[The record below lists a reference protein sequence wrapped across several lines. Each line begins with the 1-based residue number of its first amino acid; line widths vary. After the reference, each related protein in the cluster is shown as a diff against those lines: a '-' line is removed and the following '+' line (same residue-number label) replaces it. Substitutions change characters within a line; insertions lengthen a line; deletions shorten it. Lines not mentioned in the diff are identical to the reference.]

1 MSKNWENASSGGCEK
16 VQRLFD
22 MFIFQSQ
29 VIGIISAIIIVSTSN
44 LRVTCTILNRKA
56 TLRVDWY

>member
-1 MSKNWENASSGGCEK
+1 MINKKSLTISDAN
-16 VQRLFD
+16 LD
-22 MFIFQSQ
+22 
-29 VIGIISAIIIVSTSN
+29 VIIALNSNSTVIINELVSTSN